1 MSGNETPTRG
11 HIQINNVSKIY
22 DPDGAKVLA
31 VDRCTMDIAPGEFC
45 VVVGPSGCGKTT
57 LLNAIAGFH
66 SISSGEIL
74 LDGEVLCS
82 ADKQAQPGSDRIVV
96 FQNGALF
103 PWFTVLENVTFG
115 PIVQKPWRKEE
126 AEDKAM
132 EMLGQMGLMGIENN
146 YPSEI
151 SSGMRRRVEI
161 ARAMMN
167 NPRVLL
173 LDEPFRAMDALTKTV
188 VHQFLLQVYDRS
200 KTTVFFIT
208 HDLEEAIFLGSK
220 VYIMTTRPA
229 TIKKILDV
237 DIPRPRD
244 FRVLSSPTY
253 TRLKEECISAVHE
266 EALKA
271 FKAGEPG
278 NVTEGDTMSSIKKS
292 LCSATA
298 RRGIISIIVFTVV
311 WEICTRLH
319 VPIIG
324 NVPAPSSVIGSM
336 GKQLT
341 DAFYWISWRDSMMRI
356 VGGFVLAQAIGI
368 PLGLLLGASKTAHSL
383 IYPVFEIMRPVPP
396 LAWVPVAVIFW
407 PTPEMSMVFVTFLGA
422 FFIVVINIV
431 DGVRSIDA
439 RYLRAARS
447 LGSSRSDMFWHIL
460 LPGSLPSIVV
470 GMTVGMGVTWAVV
483 VAAEMIASRTG
494 LGYLTWSAYVAG
506 EFPVIIIGMMSI
518 GIAGYVC
525 SAIIRFAGTRMTP
538 WLRTF

>member
-1 MSGNETPTRG
+1 
-11 HIQINNVSKIY
+11 
-22 DPDGAKVLA
+22 
-31 VDRCTMDIAPGEFC
+31 
-45 VVVGPSGCGKTT
+45 
-57 LLNAIAGFH
+57 
-66 SISSGEIL
+66 
-74 LDGEVLCS
+74 
-82 ADKQAQPGSDRIVV
+82 
-96 FQNGALF
+96 
-103 PWFTVLENVTFG
+103 
-115 PIVQKPWRKEE
+115 
-126 AEDKAM
+126 
-132 EMLGQMGLMGIENN
+132 
-146 YPSEI
+146 
-151 SSGMRRRVEI
+151 
-161 ARAMMN
+161 
-167 NPRVLL
+167 
-173 LDEPFRAMDALTKTV
+173 
-188 VHQFLLQVYDRS
+188 
-200 KTTVFFIT
+200 
-208 HDLEEAIFLGSK
+208 
-220 VYIMTTRPA
+220 
-229 TIKKILDV
+229 
-237 DIPRPRD
+237 
-244 FRVLSSPTY
+244 
-253 TRLKEECISAVHE
+253 
-266 EALKA
+266 
-271 FKAGEPG
+271 
-278 NVTEGDTMSSIKKS
+278 MSSIKKS

-356 VGGFVLAQAIGI
+356 VGGFVLAQVIGI
-368 PLGLLLGASKTAHSL
+368 PLGLLLGASKTAHNL

-431 DGVRSIDA
+431 DGVCSIDA

-483 VAAEMIASRTG
+483 VAAEMIASRAG

>member
-1 MSGNETPTRG
+1 
-11 HIQINNVSKIY
+11 
-22 DPDGAKVLA
+22 
-31 VDRCTMDIAPGEFC
+31 
-45 VVVGPSGCGKTT
+45 
-57 LLNAIAGFH
+57 
-66 SISSGEIL
+66 
-74 LDGEVLCS
+74 
-82 ADKQAQPGSDRIVV
+82 
-96 FQNGALF
+96 
-103 PWFTVLENVTFG
+103 
-115 PIVQKPWRKEE
+115 
-126 AEDKAM
+126 
-132 EMLGQMGLMGIENN
+132 
-146 YPSEI
+146 
-151 SSGMRRRVEI
+151 
-161 ARAMMN
+161 
-167 NPRVLL
+167 
-173 LDEPFRAMDALTKTV
+173 
-188 VHQFLLQVYDRS
+188 
-200 KTTVFFIT
+200 
-208 HDLEEAIFLGSK
+208 
-220 VYIMTTRPA
+220 
-229 TIKKILDV
+229 
-237 DIPRPRD
+237 
-244 FRVLSSPTY
+244 
-253 TRLKEECISAVHE
+253 
-266 EALKA
+266 
-271 FKAGEPG
+271 
-278 NVTEGDTMSSIKKS
+278 MSSIKKS

-368 PLGLLLGASKTAHSL
+368 P
-383 IYPVFEIMRPVPP
+383 VFEIMRPVPP

-431 DGVRSIDA
+431 DGVHSIDA

>member
-1 MSGNETPTRG
+1 
-11 HIQINNVSKIY
+11 
-22 DPDGAKVLA
+22 
-31 VDRCTMDIAPGEFC
+31 
-45 VVVGPSGCGKTT
+45 
-57 LLNAIAGFH
+57 
-66 SISSGEIL
+66 
-74 LDGEVLCS
+74 
-82 ADKQAQPGSDRIVV
+82 
-96 FQNGALF
+96 
-103 PWFTVLENVTFG
+103 
-115 PIVQKPWRKEE
+115 
-126 AEDKAM
+126 
-132 EMLGQMGLMGIENN
+132 
-146 YPSEI
+146 
-151 SSGMRRRVEI
+151 
-161 ARAMMN
+161 
-167 NPRVLL
+167 
-173 LDEPFRAMDALTKTV
+173 
-188 VHQFLLQVYDRS
+188 
-200 KTTVFFIT
+200 
-208 HDLEEAIFLGSK
+208 
-220 VYIMTTRPA
+220 
-229 TIKKILDV
+229 
-237 DIPRPRD
+237 
-244 FRVLSSPTY
+244 
-253 TRLKEECISAVHE
+253 
-266 EALKA
+266 
-271 FKAGEPG
+271 
-278 NVTEGDTMSSIKKS
+278 MSSIKKS

-368 PLGLLLGASKTAHSL
+368 PLGLLLGASKAAHNL
-383 IYPVFEIMRPVPP
+383 IY
-396 LAWVPVAVIFW
+396 AVIFW

>member
-1 MSGNETPTRG
+1 
-11 HIQINNVSKIY
+11 
-22 DPDGAKVLA
+22 
-31 VDRCTMDIAPGEFC
+31 
-45 VVVGPSGCGKTT
+45 
-57 LLNAIAGFH
+57 
-66 SISSGEIL
+66 
-74 LDGEVLCS
+74 
-82 ADKQAQPGSDRIVV
+82 
-96 FQNGALF
+96 
-103 PWFTVLENVTFG
+103 
-115 PIVQKPWRKEE
+115 
-126 AEDKAM
+126 
-132 EMLGQMGLMGIENN
+132 
-146 YPSEI
+146 
-151 SSGMRRRVEI
+151 
-161 ARAMMN
+161 
-167 NPRVLL
+167 
-173 LDEPFRAMDALTKTV
+173 
-188 VHQFLLQVYDRS
+188 
-200 KTTVFFIT
+200 
-208 HDLEEAIFLGSK
+208 
-220 VYIMTTRPA
+220 
-229 TIKKILDV
+229 
-237 DIPRPRD
+237 
-244 FRVLSSPTY
+244 
-253 TRLKEECISAVHE
+253 
-266 EALKA
+266 
-271 FKAGEPG
+271 
-278 NVTEGDTMSSIKKS
+278 MSSIKKS

-460 LPGSLPSIVV
+460 LP
-470 GMTVGMGVTWAVV
+470 
-483 VAAEMIASRTG
+483 AEMIASRTG

-525 SAIIRFAGTRMTP
+525 SAIIRFAGARMTP

>member
-1 MSGNETPTRG
+1 
-11 HIQINNVSKIY
+11 
-22 DPDGAKVLA
+22 
-31 VDRCTMDIAPGEFC
+31 
-45 VVVGPSGCGKTT
+45 
-57 LLNAIAGFH
+57 
-66 SISSGEIL
+66 
-74 LDGEVLCS
+74 
-82 ADKQAQPGSDRIVV
+82 
-96 FQNGALF
+96 
-103 PWFTVLENVTFG
+103 
-115 PIVQKPWRKEE
+115 
-126 AEDKAM
+126 
-132 EMLGQMGLMGIENN
+132 
-146 YPSEI
+146 
-151 SSGMRRRVEI
+151 
-161 ARAMMN
+161 
-167 NPRVLL
+167 
-173 LDEPFRAMDALTKTV
+173 
-188 VHQFLLQVYDRS
+188 
-200 KTTVFFIT
+200 
-208 HDLEEAIFLGSK
+208 
-220 VYIMTTRPA
+220 
-229 TIKKILDV
+229 
-237 DIPRPRD
+237 
-244 FRVLSSPTY
+244 
-253 TRLKEECISAVHE
+253 
-266 EALKA
+266 
-271 FKAGEPG
+271 
-278 NVTEGDTMSSIKKS
+278 MSSIKKS

-383 IYPVFEIMRPVPP
+383 
-396 LAWVPVAVIFW
+396 FW

-525 SAIIRFAGTRMTP
+525 SAIIRFAGARMTP